1 MNNVKGILF
10 TTWIF
15 VSVYKTRGDEII
27 NMNGAFISSTGQVYA
42 NMAASRAIDGIAN
55 TSAET
60 CRCCTVI
67 QRPAQIVLNLTRPY
81 WVSRIEVLGRTDSGS
96 DQNFNIQ
103 LETALQLE
111 DFTSQ
116 ILKNGRY
123 PSTIAEFNPP
133 QLAQLIRINGTGAN
147 DTYMAVCEIT
157 VYQNANAQHQTTFLQ
172 AFIRLT
178 RDSTAV
184 PVNNASSTFG
194 LALLFTPLILAR
206 YVKIQQQD
214 AINMYMALCEVEIF
228 AGECPPG
235 RFGDRC
241 DRYCHCSGNCDSITG
256 ECAQCL
262 PGWKP
267 GTCSA
272 QCDNG
277 YFGQNCSSIC
287 HCRNIS
293 TCHRESGQCS
303 DGNCASGWIGSNCSA
318 TCKDGFFGVN
328 CSSPCHCQP
337 DVTCTHTNGQCANMQ
352 CAAGWTGENCSAEC
366 EHDYFGI
373 NCSSRCHCREDA
385 TCDHIYG
392 NCSDNQCGDG
402 YTGDNCSE
410 ECEAGKFGVGCASQ
424 CHCQN
429 NPTCNHVNG
438 GCNDFVCAAGWA
450 SDNCSIAC
458 KDGFFGINCTSLCH
472 CHPGV
477 KCNHTNGQCA
487 NMQCAAGWTGENCSA
502 ECEHDYFGMNCSSRC
517 HCREGATCDHINGN
531 CSDNRCGDGYT
542 GDNCSK
548 ECETGTFGVGC
559 ASQCHCQNSP
569 TCNHVNGI
577 CYDFVCAAGWTS
589 GNCSIACKDGFFGM
603 NCTSPCHCQP
613 DVKCK
618 HTNGQCTNMQCAAG
632 WTGENCSAECEHDF
646 FGMNCSSR
654 CHCREGATCDHINGN
669 CSDNRC
675 GDGYTGDNC
684 SKECE
689 AGKFGVGCTSQCH
702 CQNSPTCNHVN
713 GSCYDFVCAAGWTSD
728 NCSIACTD
736 GFFGMN
742 CTSPCH
748 CQPDVKC
755 KHTNGQCANMQCA
768 AGWTGENCSAECEH
782 DYFGMNC
789 SSRCHCRV
797 VATCD
802 HINGNCS
809 DNRCGD
815 GYTGD
820 NCSKECEAD
829 KFGVGC
835 ASQCHCQNSP
845 TCNHVNGSCYDFVCA
860 AGWASG
866 NCSIECL
873 PGTYGKNCSSDCNC
887 EGCNHVTGS
896 CALAKSCFT
905 GFTIRSSD
913 AICTKCNRGLY
924 GDNCSMECHCD
935 NCHNINGSCALLS
948 KRCHD
953 GFHFENGL
961 CKADDLKSTQ
971 AAAIGGGVGA
981 AVSAIVVAAVVVIV
995 IRKRHVF
1002 KKEAQLH
1009 NDTEMTDI
1017 SKTLRSSIG
1026 QDNNAFSD
1034 VGNKA
1039 FENLD
1044 SDYYSFKSVAPGIKI
1059 HLLWDNIREK
1069 RKYGSSYFSDEFAK
1083 LPTGLIHKHDVASSP
1098 ENSGKNRYREM
1109 FAYDHSRVPLK
1120 KEKPS
1125 DSDYINA
1132 CYIHGFEKVNK
1143 FIASQGPTEKMI
1155 VDFWRMIWQQ
1165 RVEKIIML
1173 TNLMELGTLKCLQYW
1188 PEEIG
1193 SVSTFG
1199 DVNVK
1204 FIGIEETYDFNIRTL
1219 NIHKGQEKRH
1229 VKQFHFKSWPDKDV
1243 PDTTWCLLDFWRA
1256 VDTNDSTNTSP
1267 IVVHCSAGVG
1277 RTGTFI
1283 ALDTLINLGRMEG
1296 YVTPFPMVEAL
1307 RQQRVNMVQTK
1318 DQYVYMHEALAD
1330 AFLMGTHHVLT
1341 RQFENVFKYMIGNEK
1356 GSNITRVDKQFD
1368 LIVRSVEDSSRE
1380 VNAFAHASCE
1390 PIYGNLDNAIS
1401 EIDAYRPQL
1410 LKRGSNYIQQL
1421 GVEFIPAFGSTNAL
1435 LVCMSPTD
1443 QHLEEFWSLAEEH
1456 HVTTMIN
1463 LSAPGS
1469 AAYETCKF
1477 LGGRGSGRVGK
1488 FAVKYIQEK
1497 KNNGIV
1503 ERSFSCRDDNHEGEN
1518 NLTTIK
1524 QFHLTSW
1531 LEGSDTPPDMQS
1543 FLDLI
1548 AKALDSQPQLSDSKP
1563 ILIHCQTGFI
1573 RCGLTALVMNEMVR
1587 IRKENGQ
1594 INIVESAKT
1603 MKTKFRDLVQSKAQ
1617 YRFCYEAILSYIKNA
1632 ETYQNL

>member
-157 VYQNANAQHQTTFLQ
+157 VYQNASGLRLLGWANQSSTYTESYIPCLAANALNGKNNSDNTHLCSECSVTQNVHSSWEVDLGRNFLIRSINVYGRSITNAQHQTTFLQ

-502 ECEHDYFGMNCSSRC
+502 ECE
-517 HCREGATCDHINGN
+517 
-531 CSDNRCGDGYT
+531 
-542 GDNCSK
+542 
-548 ECETGTFGVGC
+548 
-559 ASQCHCQNSP
+559 
-569 TCNHVNGI
+569 
-577 CYDFVCAAGWTS
+577 
-589 GNCSIACKDGFFGM
+589 
-603 NCTSPCHCQP
+603 
-613 DVKCK
+613 
-618 HTNGQCTNMQCAAG
+618 
-632 WTGENCSAECEHDF
+632 
-646 FGMNCSSR
+646 
-654 CHCREGATCDHINGN
+654 
-669 CSDNRC
+669 
-675 GDGYTGDNC
+675 
-684 SKECE
+684 

-728 NCSIACTD
+728 
-736 GFFGMN
+736 
-742 CTSPCH
+742 
-748 CQPDVKC
+748 
-755 KHTNGQCANMQCA
+755 
-768 AGWTGENCSAECEH
+768 
-782 DYFGMNC
+782 
-789 SSRCHCRV
+789 
-797 VATCD
+797 
-802 HINGNCS
+802 
-809 DNRCGD
+809 
-815 GYTGD
+815 
-820 NCSKECEAD
+820 
-829 KFGVGC
+829 
-835 ASQCHCQNSP
+835 
-845 TCNHVNGSCYDFVCA
+845 
-860 AGWASG
+860 

>member
-157 VYQNANAQHQTTFLQ
+157 VYQNASGLRLLGWANQSSTYTESYIPCLAANALNGKNNSDNTHLCSECSVTQNVHSSWEVDLGRNFLIRSINVYGRSITNAQHQTTFLQ

-477 KCNHTNGQCA
+477 KCN
-487 NMQCAAGWTGENCSA
+487 
-502 ECEHDYFGMNCSSRC
+502 
-517 HCREGATCDHINGN
+517 
-531 CSDNRCGDGYT
+531 
-542 GDNCSK
+542 
-548 ECETGTFGVGC
+548 
-559 ASQCHCQNSP
+559 
-569 TCNHVNGI
+569 
-577 CYDFVCAAGWTS
+577 
-589 GNCSIACKDGFFGM
+589 
-603 NCTSPCHCQP
+603 
-613 DVKCK
+613 
-618 HTNGQCTNMQCAAG
+618 
-632 WTGENCSAECEHDF
+632 
-646 FGMNCSSR
+646 
-654 CHCREGATCDHINGN
+654 
-669 CSDNRC
+669 
-675 GDGYTGDNC
+675 
-684 SKECE
+684 
-689 AGKFGVGCTSQCH
+689 
-702 CQNSPTCNHVN
+702 
-713 GSCYDFVCAAGWTSD
+713 
-728 NCSIACTD
+728 
-736 GFFGMN
+736 
-742 CTSPCH
+742 
-748 CQPDVKC
+748 
-755 KHTNGQCANMQCA
+755 HTNGQCANMQCA

>member
-157 VYQNANAQHQTTFLQ
+157 VYQNASGLRLLGWANQSSTYTESYIPCLAANALNGKNNSDNTHLCSECSVTQNVHSSWEVDLGRNFLIRSINVYGRSITNAQHQTTFLQ

-337 DVTCTHTNGQCANMQ
+337 DVTCTHTNGQCA
-352 CAAGWTGENCSAEC
+352 
-366 EHDYFGI
+366 
-373 NCSSRCHCREDA
+373 
-385 TCDHIYG
+385 
-392 NCSDNQCGDG
+392 
-402 YTGDNCSE
+402 
-410 ECEAGKFGVGCASQ
+410 
-424 CHCQN
+424 
-429 NPTCNHVNG
+429 
-438 GCNDFVCAAGWA
+438 
-450 SDNCSIAC
+450 
-458 KDGFFGINCTSLCH
+458 
-472 CHPGV
+472 
-477 KCNHTNGQCA
+477 
-487 NMQCAAGWTGENCSA
+487 
-502 ECEHDYFGMNCSSRC
+502 
-517 HCREGATCDHINGN
+517 
-531 CSDNRCGDGYT
+531 
-542 GDNCSK
+542 
-548 ECETGTFGVGC
+548 
-559 ASQCHCQNSP
+559 
-569 TCNHVNGI
+569 
-577 CYDFVCAAGWTS
+577 
-589 GNCSIACKDGFFGM
+589 
-603 NCTSPCHCQP
+603 
-613 DVKCK
+613 
-618 HTNGQCTNMQCAAG
+618 NMQCAAG

>member
-157 VYQNANAQHQTTFLQ
+157 VYQNASGLRLLGWANQSSTYTESYIPCLAANALNGKNNSDNTHLCSECSVTQNVHSSWEVDLGRNFLIRSINVYGRSITNAQHQTTFLQ

-517 HCREGATCDHINGN
+517 HCREG
-531 CSDNRCGDGYT
+531 
-542 GDNCSK
+542 
-548 ECETGTFGVGC
+548 
-559 ASQCHCQNSP
+559 
-569 TCNHVNGI
+569 
-577 CYDFVCAAGWTS
+577 
-589 GNCSIACKDGFFGM
+589 
-603 NCTSPCHCQP
+603 
-613 DVKCK
+613 
-618 HTNGQCTNMQCAAG
+618 
-632 WTGENCSAECEHDF
+632 
-646 FGMNCSSR
+646 
-654 CHCREGATCDHINGN
+654 
-669 CSDNRC
+669 
-675 GDGYTGDNC
+675 
-684 SKECE
+684 
-689 AGKFGVGCTSQCH
+689 
-702 CQNSPTCNHVN
+702 
-713 GSCYDFVCAAGWTSD
+713 
-728 NCSIACTD
+728 
-736 GFFGMN
+736 
-742 CTSPCH
+742 
-748 CQPDVKC
+748 
-755 KHTNGQCANMQCA
+755 
-768 AGWTGENCSAECEH
+768 
-782 DYFGMNC
+782 
-789 SSRCHCRV
+789 
-797 VATCD
+797 ATCD

>member
-157 VYQNANAQHQTTFLQ
+157 VYQNASGLRLLGWANQSSTYTESYIPCLAANALNGKNNSDNTHLCSECSVTQNVHSSWEVDLGRNFLIRSINVYGRSITNAQHQTTFLQ

-318 TCKDGFFGVN
+318 T
-328 CSSPCHCQP
+328 
-337 DVTCTHTNGQCANMQ
+337 
-352 CAAGWTGENCSAEC
+352 
-366 EHDYFGI
+366 
-373 NCSSRCHCREDA
+373 
-385 TCDHIYG
+385 
-392 NCSDNQCGDG
+392 
-402 YTGDNCSE
+402 
-410 ECEAGKFGVGCASQ
+410 
-424 CHCQN
+424 
-429 NPTCNHVNG
+429 
-438 GCNDFVCAAGWA
+438 
-450 SDNCSIAC
+450 
-458 KDGFFGINCTSLCH
+458 
-472 CHPGV
+472 
-477 KCNHTNGQCA
+477 
-487 NMQCAAGWTGENCSA
+487 
-502 ECEHDYFGMNCSSRC
+502 
-517 HCREGATCDHINGN
+517 
-531 CSDNRCGDGYT
+531 
-542 GDNCSK
+542 
-548 ECETGTFGVGC
+548 
-559 ASQCHCQNSP
+559 
-569 TCNHVNGI
+569 
-577 CYDFVCAAGWTS
+577 
-589 GNCSIACKDGFFGM
+589 CKDGFFGM

>member
-157 VYQNANAQHQTTFLQ
+157 VYQNASGLRLLGWANQSSTYTESYIPCLAANALNGKNNSDNTHLCSECSVTQNVHSSWEVDLGRNFLIRSINVYGRSITNAQHQTTFLQ

-410 ECEAGKFGVGCASQ
+410 
-424 CHCQN
+424 
-429 NPTCNHVNG
+429 
-438 GCNDFVCAAGWA
+438 
-450 SDNCSIAC
+450 
-458 KDGFFGINCTSLCH
+458 
-472 CHPGV
+472 
-477 KCNHTNGQCA
+477 
-487 NMQCAAGWTGENCSA
+487 
-502 ECEHDYFGMNCSSRC
+502 
-517 HCREGATCDHINGN
+517 
-531 CSDNRCGDGYT
+531 
-542 GDNCSK
+542 
-548 ECETGTFGVGC
+548 
-559 ASQCHCQNSP
+559 
-569 TCNHVNGI
+569 
-577 CYDFVCAAGWTS
+577 
-589 GNCSIACKDGFFGM
+589 
-603 NCTSPCHCQP
+603 
-613 DVKCK
+613 
-618 HTNGQCTNMQCAAG
+618 
-632 WTGENCSAECEHDF
+632 
-646 FGMNCSSR
+646 
-654 CHCREGATCDHINGN
+654 
-669 CSDNRC
+669 
-675 GDGYTGDNC
+675 
-684 SKECE
+684 ECE